1 MEDLTGLR
9 HQWIADHIL
18 PWEAEVRRWLGRYTR
33 TLLADDIDDL
43 IQEAYARLWS
53 SDFTRIRDG
62 RSFLYSIV
70 RNALQDQLRR
80 ARVVQFEC
88 VAEIDALDVDET
100 PGPERWVSARQ
111 QYELLVRVLGTLAPQ
126 RRTVYQL
133 RKFEGLSVREISL
146 RLGVTEKT
154 VENLLR
160 LAQAQVMKAL
170 FAEGGVDSVQA
181 DEKKRDDRRSQ
192 QRHRSERN
200 RS

>member
-1 MEDLTGLR
+1 
-9 HQWIADHIL
+9 
-18 PWEAEVRRWLGRYTR
+18 
-33 TLLADDIDDL
+33 
-43 IQEAYARLWS
+43 
-53 SDFTRIRDG
+53 
-62 RSFLYSIV
+62 
-70 RNALQDQLRR
+70 
-80 ARVVQFEC
+80 
-88 VAEIDALDVDET
+88 
-100 PGPERWVSARQ
+100 
-111 QYELLVRVLGTLAPQ
+111 
-126 RRTVYQL
+126 
-133 RKFEGLSVREISL
+133 LSVREISL